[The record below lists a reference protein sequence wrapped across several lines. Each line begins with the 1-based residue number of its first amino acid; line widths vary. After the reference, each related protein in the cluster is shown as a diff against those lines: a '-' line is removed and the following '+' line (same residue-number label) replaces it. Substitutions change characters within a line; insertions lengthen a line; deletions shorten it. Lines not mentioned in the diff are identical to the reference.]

1 MTRFCKNPYRSFFP
15 ALLLATSSLAG
26 PPPQLPPG
34 KQWREAPKT
43 DAAHPAPYT
52 EFTLAGKFIKWPQA
66 DVTVRPTLALD
77 CMLEERSHGTKG
89 TFLQGNLFVGTVLK
103 IDYVEPE
110 EIHGTSYYPKVFVE
124 FRLDD
129 AKEEKEK
136 WSPGN
141 NKTSASIPK
150 DSLKKILR
158 GHVVEISADDDDGSH
173 LVMHFDMPDPAPVEQ
188 ACNVDEPKK

>member
-1 MTRFCKNPYRSFFP
+1 MKPARLICIVSLASASFAFAQAPQQQTPPPPWKSQVTSAVHGIVHTQFTLLGKYLKAPQGEVTHGP
-15 ALLLATSSLAG
+15 ALVVECIPSKGSHGSKGRFVSANLLA
-26 PPPQLPPG
+26 
-34 KQWREAPKT
+34 
-43 DAAHPAPYT
+43 
-52 EFTLAGKFIKWPQA
+52 
-66 DVTVRPTLALD
+66 
-77 CMLEERSHGTKG
+77 GT
-89 TFLQGNLFVGTVLK
+89 TFK

>member
-15 ALLLATSSLAG
+15 ALLLVTSSLAV

-110 EIHGTSYYPKVFVE
+110 QIEGISYFQKVSVRYRF
-124 FRLDD
+124 DD
-129 AKEEKEK
+129 EKMRKGE
-136 WSPGN
+136 WPPGKDKN
-141 NKTSASIPK
+141 SVSIPE
-150 DSLKKILR
+150 DNLKNLLR
-158 GHVVEISADDDDGSH
+158 AHTVLI
-173 LVMHFDMPDPAPVEQ
+173 M
-188 ACNVDEPKK
+188 VDEDQGGEVSMQFDIPDSAKVGETCGVESHKK